1 MIEVITLILFVAL
14 FVNVPIMLAY
24 LKGINFQINNFNCPN
39 EINEVKN
46 NIRLTKIIQVFN
58 VVILLALIIM
68 INL

>member
-1 MIEVITLILFVAL
+1 MIDVITLILFVAL
-14 FVNVPIMLAY
+14 SINVPIMLAY

-39 EINEVKN
+39 EVNEVKN

-58 VVILLALIIM
+58 VVILLAIIIM

>member
-1 MIEVITLILFVAL
+1 MIDIITLILFVAL
-14 FVNVPIMLAY
+14 SINVPIMLAY

-39 EINEVKN
+39 EVNEVKN